1 MKTKI
6 ILILLTLTSML
17 SGEVLFYDDF
27 NRDNGPIGNGWTNVG
42 PAVNSSI
49 EDGVM
54 QVEAG
59 FNRGISRTFEAI
71 NSGIYYLQYDWKFS
85 ASDWFV
91 SSFPSDIPVYLLW
104 ENTGSLYLD
113 ATGFF
118 NNSTLIGQYASDSW
132 INIKWKIN
140 LDSNQYSLWIDNN
153 LIVENQITN
162 SISSFN
168 GINFRTS
175 NGSNGIQYV
184 DDFFL
189 YNNIPPQV
197 PTGLLATSS
206 VNNITLN
213 WDQPTNS
220 DFLNYQI
227 FRGITSPASELI
239 AELNCNVFEFIDDSL
254 EANTDYFYRIKAI
267 SLNTLESDFSQEVT
281 GHLQAQPLLS
291 LDSDVINFGLA
302 NPSQDITFT
311 LANIGAY
318 QLDYNLSGT
327 DDLSPDNQL
336 IDIPGFLP
344 MGTYQGHTYYVS
356 NNRMTW
362 QNAKTLCQDKGGH
375 LVTISDAAE
384 NNFVYQNT
392 TDKSWIGFTDQE
404 EEGNWQWVTG
414 EDVTYTN
421 WLPTEPNNSGNNEH
435 YAHIRHRE
443 PFDQWND
450 NPNTSSNNPY
460 AVLEFDFLFP
470 PSILIFDNNSG
481 SIETG
486 SSQDFTISIDASNL
500 ADGVYDTSIKLLVEG
515 ISQAFYYP
523 LTLNVD
529 FNPPSPVEGLLVD
542 SNTTDANQIGIA
554 WTSNSSEDQVQFY
567 HIFRKGRD
575 EADWSLMGEVAS
587 TQNSFIDNDFTPLD
601 TTYVYYSLQAEDWV
615 GNLSLLSQPLIASLE
630 RYLAPEN
637 LQIANLNDRDIQL
650 TWTPVNQTITG
661 IPGTPSCYIIYK
673 SQNPSPL
680 SDFDFLAVS
689 FLPEYLHNWA
699 LYFQPADRLYYIV
712 TAYGGNMARLN
723 NIIAQK
729 QTWTKEELE
738 KELRK

>member
-1 MKTKI
+1 
-6 ILILLTLTSML
+6 ML

-168 GINFRTS
+168 GFNFRTS

-336 IDIPGFLP
+336 PNIQDFIP
-344 MGTYQGHTYYVS
+344 MGIYQGHTYYVS
-356 NNRMTW
+356 TSRMTW
-362 QNAKTLCQDKGGH
+362 QDAKLLCQEKGGH

-392 TDKSWIGFTDQE
+392 SAASWIGLTDEAQE
-404 EEGNWQWVTG
+404 GVWQWITG
-414 EDVTYTN
+414 EPVSYTN
-421 WLPTEPNNSGNNEH
+421 WLPGEPNNSGNYED

-443 PFDQWND
+443 PFDRWND
-450 NPNTSSNNPY
+450 NPNTSTNNPY
-460 AVLEFDFLFP
+460 AILEFDFLFP
-470 PSILIFDNNSG
+470 PSILLFDENSG

-486 SSQDFTISIDASNL
+486 SSQNFTISVDASNL

-529 FNPPSPVEGLLVD
+529 FNPPSPVEGLLAD

-554 WTSNSSEDQVQFY
+554 WTSNSSEDQVQSY

-575 EADWSLMGEVAS
+575 EADWSLMGEVTS

-615 GNLSLLSQPLIASLE
+615 GNLSLMSQPLIASLE

-650 TWTPVNQTITG
+650 TWTPVNQT
-661 IPGTPSCYIIYK
+661 GTPSCYIIYK

-723 NIIAQK
+723 NIISQK

-738 KELRK
+738 EEFKK